1 MRAKFIHNSLDNL
14 FETISSSN
22 EILILSKKIINKYR
36 KKLQHNAQFY
46 IIIDNKIFPEAMEL
60 KEFLSN
66 RIMIWFSPY
75 ISGNAKGIISETR
88 HYLDSRASKFT
99 KNPIDKYELK
109 NWEISN
115 SIKKE
120 NYTFPVFVELNS
132 SDITSKDSIFDF
144 RASMSHEIQHCF
156 DYFRTKGK
164 MINLSDENNNKNYYR
179 KIYNDA
185 SKTFNATNIR
195 NKLVDP
201 SITASISDEKIKD
214 NSKDLQLYYN
224 QHYESYAYFI
234 DFLSNR
240 NNFFYKNNKLKNLR
254 DIYKNFEDS
263 EEFLFLSKK
272 TREKCYRRIA
282 QAYYKYK
289 EKNESQIYK

>member
-1 MRAKFIHNSLDNL
+1 MIMRAKFISDSVNNI

-22 EILILSKKIINKYR
+22 EIITLSNKIIIKYR

-46 IIIDNKIFPEAMEL
+46 IIIDNKIFPEAVEL

-75 ISGNAKGIISETR
+75 ISGNAKGSISETR
-88 HYLDSRASKFT
+88 HHLTGSSSKLT
-99 KNPIDKYELK
+99 EKPTSGYELT
-109 NWEISN
+109 NWEIYN

-120 NYTFPVFVELNS
+120 NYKFPVFIELNS
-132 SDITSKDSIFDF
+132 RDITDKNSISDF
-144 RASMSHEIQHCF
+144 RSSMSHEIQHCF

-164 MINLSDENNNKNYYR
+164 MINLSDVYNNKNYYR

-185 SKTFNATNIR
+185 SKTFNASEIR
-195 NKLVDP
+195 KKLVDP
-201 SITASISDEKIKD
+201 SVSKVTSDEKIKD
-214 NSKDLQLYYN
+214 RSKDLQLYYN
-224 QHYESYAYFI
+224 QHFESYAYFI

-240 NNFFYKNNKLKNLR
+240 NNFFYKNNKLKSLR
-254 DIYKNFEDS
+254 DIYKNFESS

-289 EKNESQIYK
+289 EKYES